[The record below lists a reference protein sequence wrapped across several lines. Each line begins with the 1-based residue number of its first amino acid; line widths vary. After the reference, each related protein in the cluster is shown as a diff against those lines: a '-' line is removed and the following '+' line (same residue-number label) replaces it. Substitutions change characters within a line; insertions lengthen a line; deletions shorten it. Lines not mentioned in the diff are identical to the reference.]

1 MNKLLN
7 MYCEFSGEMS
17 ALTNNQIMHL
27 SMNKL
32 LNMYWEFSGEFSGEM
47 SALTNSYLILTSEYH
62 I

>member
-1 MNKLLN
+1 